1 MPRNRNGL
9 GDAVQLIKEF
19 HVALA
24 FITAAGFVARA
35 ALAMADNQLRNAK
48 FVRIAPHVID
58 TLLLVLGITLAV
70 QLSLSPLTNGWLMAK
85 IVGLIAY
92 IGFGVMTMRASTLR
106 LRLIGFVGAI
116 AAVSYMFAVAYSK
129 QVIPF

>member
-1 MPRNRNGL
+1 MPRTGIGL
-9 GDAVQLIKEF
+9 GDTVQLIKEF

-24 FITAAGFVARA
+24 FITVAGFVARA
-35 ALAMADNQLRNAK
+35 ALAMTDNQLRNAK

-70 QLSLSPLTNGWLMAK
+70 QLSLSPLSNGWLMAK
-85 IVGLIAY
+85 IIGLIAY
-92 IGFGVMTMRASTLR
+92 IGFGVMTMRATSTP

-116 AAVSYMFAVAYSK
+116 ASVSYIFAVAYSK
-129 QVIPF
+129 QVMPF